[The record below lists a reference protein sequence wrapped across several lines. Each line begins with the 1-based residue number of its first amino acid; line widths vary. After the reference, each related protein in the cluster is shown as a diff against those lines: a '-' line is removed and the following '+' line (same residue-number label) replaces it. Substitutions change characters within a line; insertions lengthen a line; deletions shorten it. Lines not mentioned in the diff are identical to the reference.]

1 MLHLYCMTTIEKH
14 IVKYIEDKF
23 GFPYLHF
30 DINEQTWT
38 NEFFLF
44 DIKTGVMYCNDA
56 VRADLDK
63 KFGKGY
69 MDNVIVDV
77 MSSWFKQRYKHTIKS
92 IE

>member
-1 MLHLYCMTTIEKH
+1 MTTIEKY
-14 IVKYIEDKF
+14 IIKYIEDKF

-44 DIKTGVMYCNDA
+44 DIKTGVLYCNDA

-77 MSSWFKQRYKHTIKS
+77 MSAWFKQRYKHTIKS

>member
-1 MLHLYCMTTIEKH
+1 
-14 IVKYIEDKF
+14 
-23 GFPYLHF
+23 
-30 DINEQTWT
+30 
-38 NEFFLF
+38 
-44 DIKTGVMYCNDA
+44 MYCNDA

-77 MSSWFKQRYKHTIKS
+77 MSAWFKQRYKHTIKS